1 MKHADIAA
9 LVVDRPAV
17 RHPQEPNPSENAS
30 TKRGGLTGPW
40 AMVIRQS
47 GTSQEGSKKD
57 TLMMGCA
64 PQPIIS

>member
-1 MKHADIAA
+1 
-9 LVVDRPAV
+9 
-17 RHPQEPNPSENAS
+17 
-30 TKRGGLTGPW
+30 
-40 AMVIRQS
+40 MVIRQS